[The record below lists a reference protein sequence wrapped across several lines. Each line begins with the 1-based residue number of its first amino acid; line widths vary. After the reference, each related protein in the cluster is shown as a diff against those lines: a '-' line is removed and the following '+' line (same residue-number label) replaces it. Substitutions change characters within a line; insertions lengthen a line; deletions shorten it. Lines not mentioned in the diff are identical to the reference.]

1 MFKRV
6 FQSIRLNTIISARKR
21 AEWMRK
27 KGIFHEMGENVSV
40 QFHKIPLYPKCISF
54 HNNIVIAS
62 GVSLVTHDAIHEVL
76 NRIPN
81 SNKKYIENV
90 GCIEIM
96 DNCFIGANTLIMPNV
111 RIGPNVIVAAG
122 SIVLEDIPPNSVV
135 GGVPAKVL
143 GTFDETAKK
152 REKVNVNLGI
162 ELPYMQKMSTE
173 TAEYYWERL
182 RQERE

>member
-90 GCIEIM
+90 GCIEMIWLE
-96 DNCFIGANTLIMPNV
+96 IPQTSASAWT
-111 RIGPNVIVAAG
+111 RI
-122 SIVLEDIPPNSVV
+122 
-135 GGVPAKVL
+135 
-143 GTFDETAKK
+143 
-152 REKVNVNLGI
+152 
-162 ELPYMQKMSTE
+162 
-173 TAEYYWERL
+173 
-182 RQERE
+182 